1 MQSTIQTLPG
11 STREVSVIIPS
22 DAFLAFEDKAIE
34 NVNARIEIPG
44 FRKGKA
50 TKEALL
56 KHIGDMALLEEM
68 AELALSDAYPK
79 IIKEHNLDAIGRP
92 EIRITKIAR
101 GNPLEFTFKTAVVPE
116 ISLPDYKKVAKE
128 EMSKE
133 LKTEVTNDDVEKTIL
148 EVRQMRAHQELH
160 KDGDHDNHEHG
171 DALDEKNLPPF
182 DDAFAKSL
190 GKFDSVEDFKVK
202 IRENIALEKERE
214 ANDKRRAS
222 ILDALIV
229 GTTTEVPAI
238 LIHAEQEKMF
248 GRMSYEIEKAG
259 LKMDEYLKHLNKT
272 KEELF
277 ETWREEA
284 HKQATLELV
293 IDKIAEIENLR
304 PTDTEVTTQAEE
316 VTKAYPGSDIERAK
330 VYVEHMLT
338 NQKVLA
344 FLEAQK

>member
-79 IIKEHNLDAIGRP
+79 LMAEHKLDAIGRP

-116 ISLPDYKKVAKE
+116 MSLPDYKKIAKE

-133 LKTEVTNDDVEKTIL
+133 LKTAVTDEDVEKTIL

-160 KDGDHDNHEHG
+160 KDGDEHNHDHG
-171 DALDEKNLPPF
+171 DALDEKNLPAF
-182 DDAFAKSL
+182 DDEFVKSL
-190 GKFDSVEDFKVK
+190 GKFDSVDDFKIK
-202 IRENIALEKERE
+202 IRENIALEKMRE
-214 ANDKRRAS
+214 ATDKRRVAM
-222 ILDALIV
+222 LDALIAD
-229 GTTTEVPAI
+229 TKTEVPDI
-238 LIHAEQEKMF
+238 LVHAEQEKMF

-259 LKMDEYLKHLNKT
+259 LKMDEYLTHLKKT

-277 ETWREEA
+277 ETWKDEA
-284 HKQATLELV
+284 YKQATLELV
-293 IDKIAEIENLR
+293 VDKIAGLENLR
-304 PTDTEVTTQAEE
+304 PTDIEVTTQAEE
-316 VTKAYPGSDIERAK
+316 VTKAYPGSDLERAK